1 MALASGVHVS
11 DEEKLQILRR
21 LDQFRH
27 WHSLDDKR
35 MICPM
40 EGCHSIPMDWVLP
53 TDEILAKV
61 EMMAGEERKAPVS
74 SSADRGGSGHRIASS
89 AQIRSPSQASF
100 LKA

>member
-1 MALASGVHVS
+1 VCGKIITGH
-11 DEEKLQILRR
+11 QIQLMGGTRGNGP
-21 LDQFRH
+21 L
-27 WHSLDDKR
+27 R